1 MRKKILLIGMV
12 AFTLFIGYEA
22 TTQKS
27 EKKISLLL
35 ENAEALADEEWNDH
49 ILCYGVG
56 SVDCPANHTKVEY
69 YDQLYS
75 LD

>member
-27 EKKISLLL
+27 EKK
-35 ENAEALADEEWNDH
+35 
-49 ILCYGVG
+49 
-56 SVDCPANHTKVEY
+56 
-69 YDQLYS
+69 
-75 LD
+75 